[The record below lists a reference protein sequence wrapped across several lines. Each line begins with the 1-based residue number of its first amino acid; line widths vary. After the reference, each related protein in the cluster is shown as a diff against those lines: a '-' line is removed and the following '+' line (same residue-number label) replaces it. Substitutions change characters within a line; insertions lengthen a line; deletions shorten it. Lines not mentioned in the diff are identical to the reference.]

1 MSIRPAPD
9 APTAVAPY
17 APTAVAAAA
26 ATWQMQIN
34 WRNVYG
40 RQVGSA
46 TSAFCTLPSNFGPS
60 APQPTVDA
68 IPMDNAIQKHNLLV
82 IKCVADK
89 CERVL
94 KIRQPASDFK
104 AEGTNLIR
112 MYNTVGALMA
122 PIRAFVRLTHF
133 GKVWGGVLMDHYDTS
148 INSIIFPKRASD
160 LRKLSVAFE
169 KERPDGSSGGHG
181 IGLRYTAAGLQTA
194 AIVACMELL
203 QRMHSFGWVHGDTH
217 LGNFLMDLK
226 TWRVVVIDVERSFT
240 SRDVAQHLMD
250 IQELFGHATGLILS
264 NTGGWD
270 MLDIFGVSMR
280 MHPELA
286 AGARDNVMRMLP
298 ICSCFACDNPED
310 RLDGCGKCQ
319 SDFYDQA
326 AAHYDANRQAY
337 VSALSAYTLG
347 RAASRIAVKRAS
359 VRAMIETVAGP
370 LMLQL
375 PSLPSDTYDRTTPV
389 LVDEYNEWVSELI
402 FSPDDAV
409 FQRVV
414 AALGRLNRPEADS
427 VADLLTRSRI

>member
-1 MSIRPAPD
+1 M
-9 APTAVAPY
+9 
-17 APTAVAAAA
+17 
-26 ATWQMQIN
+26 
-34 WRNVYG
+34 
-40 RQVGSA
+40 
-46 TSAFCTLPSNFGPS
+46 
-60 APQPTVDA
+60 
-68 IPMDNAIQKHNLLV
+68 PMDSAIQKHNLLL
-82 IKCVADK
+82 IKCRDGSGDS
-89 CERVL
+89 VL
-94 KIRQPASDFK
+94 KIRQPASEFK

-112 MYNTVGALMA
+112 MYTNEGVAALMA
-122 PIRAFVRLTHF
+122 PIRAFVKLTHF
-133 GKVWGGVLMDHYDTS
+133 GKVWAGVYMDHYDMS

-160 LRKLSVAFE
+160 LRKLNVAFE
-169 KERPDGSSGGHG
+169 NERPDGSSGGHG
-181 IGLRYTAAGLQTA
+181 VALRYSATGLQTA

-217 LGNFLMDLK
+217 LGNFLLNAK
-226 TWRVVVIDVERSFT
+226 TWRVVAIDVERSFT

-264 NTGGWD
+264 TAVCGGWD
-270 MLDIFGVSMR
+270 MLDIFGVSMGL
-280 MHPELA
+280 HPELA
-286 AGARDNVMRMLP
+286 PGTGGAAARDNVMRMLP
-298 ICSCFACDNPED
+298 ICTCFACDKSDE
-310 RLDGCGKCQ
+310 RLDGCAKCQ

-337 VSALSAYTLG
+337 ISALSVYTLG

-375 PSLPSDTYDRTTPV
+375 PSLPSDTYDKTIPL

-427 VADLLTRSRI
+427 VADLIIRSRMK